1 MSDER
6 MDDEP
11 RHLPGDAPGDAVERV
26 LRHRLSRR
34 RFLIRTAQITLAAG
48 AVGIGVAGWLAQQ
61 RPSPWNPAKF
71 APLGRSRVA
80 VLTASGY
87 GIDLEARV
95 RDALTLLNVDVAHR
109 SILLKPNIVEF
120 DPRAAINTDPRLVAA
135 TVAAMRSM
143 GASSVTVGEGSGHRR
158 DTQYIASRSGLLD
171 LLRDVDAPF
180 VDLNTAPVRR
190 VTLDSQFTRLGEL
203 WLPTPILDAD
213 LVVSMPKL
221 KTHHWGG
228 VTLSLKNCFGMV
240 PSRIY
245 GWPKNVLHWAGLN
258 GSILDVAA
266 AVRPGLAIV
275 DGIVGMQGNGPIQGD
290 PVNAGVIIVGT
301 DPVAVDSTAA
311 LLMEIDPERVEYL
324 FDAGRFLGQL
334 HPELIDQVGEDLGP
348 LATPFALLPQFAA
361 LRIGA
366 LPSPSAAKSDP
377 GA

>member
-1 MSDER
+1 MSHID
-6 MDDEP
+6 
-11 RHLPGDAPGDAVERV
+11 GPGDAVECA
-26 LRHRLSRR
+26 LRRPISRR
-34 RFLIRTAQITLAAG
+34 KLLIRGAQITLAAG
-48 AVGIGVAGWLAQQ
+48 AAGIGIAGYLVQQ
-61 RPSPWNPAKF
+61 RPSPWNAARF
-71 APLGRSRVA
+71 APPGRSTVA
-80 VLTASGY
+80 VLRASGY
-87 GIDLEARV
+87 GVDLEGHV
-95 RDALTLLNVDVAHR
+95 RDALRLLGVEVRNLSV
-109 SILLKPNIVEF
+109 LLKPNIVEF
-120 DPRAAINTDPRLVAA
+120 DPGAAINTDPHLVAA

-143 GASSVTVGEGSGHRR
+143 GARSVTVAEGSGHRR
-158 DTQYIASRSGLLD
+158 DTQYIADRSGLLD

-190 VTLDSQFTRLGEL
+190 VVLDSHFTELGEL

-240 PSRIY
+240 PGRIY
-245 GWPKNVLHWAGLN
+245 GWPKNVLHWAGMQ
-258 GSILDVAA
+258 GSILDVAG

-290 PVNAGVIIVGT
+290 PVNAGVIVVGT

-311 LLMEIDPERVEYL
+311 RLMQIDPERVSYL
-324 FDAGRFLGQL
+324 SDAGRFLGQL
-334 HPELIDQVGEDLGP
+334 RPELIDQRGEDP
-348 LATPFALLPQFAA
+348 ERLAVAFDLMPDFAG

-366 LPSPSAAKSDP
+366 AAGNDVGDSRPDP

>member
-1 MSDER
+1 M
-6 MDDEP
+6 
-11 RHLPGDAPGDAVERV
+11 
-26 LRHRLSRR
+26 SRR
-34 RFLIRTAQITLAAG
+34 TFLIRSAQVTLAAG
-48 AVGIGVAGWLAQQ
+48 AAGIGIAGWLVQQ
-61 RPSPWNPAKF
+61 RPSPWNPARF
-71 APLGRSRVA
+71 APPGRSTVA
-80 VLTASGY
+80 VLKASAY
-87 GIDLEARV
+87 EIDLEGRV
-95 RDALTLLNVDVAHR
+95 RDALRLLKVDVRHR

-120 DPRAAINTDPRLVAA
+120 DPNAAINTDPRLVAA

-143 GASSVTVGEGSGHRR
+143 GAASVTVGEGSGHRR

-190 VTLDSQFTRLGEL
+190 VVLDSQFTKLGEL
-203 WLPTPILDAD
+203 WLPTPVLDAD

-221 KTHHWGG
+221 KTHHLGG

-275 DGIVGMQGNGPIQGD
+275 DGIVGMQGNGPIDGTAVD
-290 PVNAGVIIVGT
+290 AGVIIIGT

-311 LLMEIDPERVEYL
+311 QLMGIDPERVEYL

-334 HPELIDQVGEDLGP
+334 HPELIAQVGEPVEPLTVPFELLPDFAGLRSGSAP
-348 LATPFALLPQFAA
+348 LAPTIRP
-361 LRIGA
+361 
-366 LPSPSAAKSDP
+366 DP

>member
-6 MDDEP
+6 GQDEL
-11 RHLPGDAPGDAVERV
+11 RHLPGDGPGDAVERA
-26 LRHRLSRR
+26 LRRPLSRR
-34 RFLIRTAQITLAAG
+34 RFLIRSAQVGLAAG
-48 AVGIGVAGWLAQQ
+48 AAGIGIAGWLVQQ
-61 RPSPWNPAKF
+61 RPSPWTPAKF
-71 APLGRSRVA
+71 APPGRSTVA
-80 VLTASGY
+80 VLKATGY
-87 GIDLEARV
+87 EIDLEGRV
-95 RDALTLLNVDVAHR
+95 RDALRLLNVDVAHR

-120 DPRAAINTDPRLVAA
+120 DPGAAINTDPRLVAA

-143 GASSVTVGEGSGHRR
+143 GAASVTVGEGSGHRR
-158 DTQYIASRSGLLD
+158 DTQFIAQRSGLLD

-190 VTLDSQFTRLGEL
+190 VALDSQWTALGEL
-203 WLPTPILDAD
+203 WLPAPVLDAD

-311 LLMEIDPERVEYL
+311 HLMGIDPERIDYL
-324 FDAGRFLGQL
+324 FDAGRFLGQI
-334 HPELIDQVGEDLGP
+334 HPELIRQVGEDPGP
-348 LATPFALLPQFAA
+348 LATPFALIPSFAG
-361 LRIGA
+361 LRLGSA
-366 LPSPSAAKSDP
+366 PSPSSSATAP